1 MLPVFGLLVMYEGVR
16 EAERGSSTY
25 STCSIVGY
33 YVRVSLLKVRVA
45 EHLRTLKSTLNYLVK
60 VLASLRSVEIGAE
73 RNAIDIH

>member
-1 MLPVFGLLVMYEGVR
+1 MYEGVR

-25 STCSIVGY
+25 SSIVGY